1 LGNEAVQKLSS
12 AFAKPV
18 CRQRQAQADSLIVI
32 LSLSKYDNQ
41 TNFWTAS
48 FCLLNAEII
57 RYAWLLFYVL
67 CLAVT
72 TQGQAVD
79 DLVFIWVP
87 TAQG

>member
-1 LGNEAVQKLSS
+1 
-12 AFAKPV
+12 
-18 CRQRQAQADSLIVI
+18 
-32 LSLSKYDNQ
+32 
-41 TNFWTAS
+41 
-48 FCLLNAEII
+48 LNAEII